1 MANLIAR
8 IAVLLV
14 LAAAGMVL
22 ADRKEKIDLSVS
34 LLLFLAAV
42 NVTSFF
48 SLKDNRIVVV
58 MILTVYFLLYAGA
71 KELLRRRAE
80 KKENGRKTNIRLRA
94 PMQKCRS
101 DVFEFSCKFKKHP
114 GRIALQSDIAEELHM
129 EGDAARIHQ
138 LVSLLVDNAVKY
150 TPDGG
155 KIHIFWRKN
164 GKKAEFSVQNTCD
177 TLPEGDLNRLFDRFY
192 RADVSRARESGG
204 YGIGLSV
211 AAAIVKAH
219 KGKITAE
226 RTQDG
231 ICFKAV
237 FPAKG

>member
-80 KKENGRKTNIRLRA
+80 KKENECKPNIRAGSRCRAILQKNSIWKGMPQESTSSSPFLWITPSNTHRRVEKSTFSGEKRQKSRIFGAEYLRYPA
-94 PMQKCRS
+94 
-101 DVFEFSCKFKKHP
+101 
-114 GRIALQSDIAEELHM
+114 GR
-129 EGDAARIHQ
+129 
-138 LVSLLVDNAVKY
+138 
-150 TPDGG
+150 
-155 KIHIFWRKN
+155 
-164 GKKAEFSVQNTCD
+164 
-177 TLPEGDLNRLFDRFY
+177 
-192 RADVSRARESGG
+192 
-204 YGIGLSV
+204 
-211 AAAIVKAH
+211 
-219 KGKITAE
+219 
-226 RTQDG
+226 
-231 ICFKAV
+231 
-237 FPAKG
+237 

>member
-58 MILTVYFLLYAGA
+58 MILTVYFLLHAGA
-71 KELLRRRAE
+71 KELLRETGRE
-80 KKENGRKTNIRLRA
+80 KENECKPNIRLRA

-101 DVFEFSCKFKKHP
+101 DVFEFSCKFKKQKILRA
-114 GRIALQSDIAEELHM
+114 GSRCRAILQKNSIWK
-129 EGDAARIHQ
+129 DAARIHQ

-155 KIHIFWRKN
+155 KSTFSGEETAKSRIFGAEYLRYPAEAVISTASLTAFLPCGCVAGQ
-164 GKKAEFSVQNTCD
+164 GKRR
-177 TLPEGDLNRLFDRFY
+177 LWNRP
-192 RADVSRARESGG
+192 
-204 YGIGLSV
+204 SV
-211 AAAIVKAH
+211 AAAIVKAL
-219 KGKITAE
+219 
-226 RTQDG
+226 
-231 ICFKAV
+231 
-237 FPAKG
+237 

>member
-34 LLLFLAAV
+34 LLLFLAV

-80 KKENGRKTNIRLRA
+80 KKRK
-94 PMQKCRS
+94 
-101 DVFEFSCKFKKHP
+101 
-114 GRIALQSDIAEELHM
+114 
-129 EGDAARIHQ
+129 
-138 LVSLLVDNAVKY
+138 
-150 TPDGG
+150 
-155 KIHIFWRKN
+155 
-164 GKKAEFSVQNTCD
+164 
-177 TLPEGDLNRLFDRFY
+177 
-192 RADVSRARESGG
+192 
-204 YGIGLSV
+204 
-211 AAAIVKAH
+211 
-219 KGKITAE
+219 
-226 RTQDG
+226 
-231 ICFKAV
+231 
-237 FPAKG
+237 

>member
-48 SLKDNRIVVV
+48 SLKDNRIV

-80 KKENGRKTNIRLRA
+80 KKRK
-94 PMQKCRS
+94 
-101 DVFEFSCKFKKHP
+101 
-114 GRIALQSDIAEELHM
+114 
-129 EGDAARIHQ
+129 
-138 LVSLLVDNAVKY
+138 
-150 TPDGG
+150 
-155 KIHIFWRKN
+155 
-164 GKKAEFSVQNTCD
+164 
-177 TLPEGDLNRLFDRFY
+177 
-192 RADVSRARESGG
+192 
-204 YGIGLSV
+204 
-211 AAAIVKAH
+211 
-219 KGKITAE
+219 
-226 RTQDG
+226 
-231 ICFKAV
+231 
-237 FPAKG
+237 

>member
-80 KKENGRKTNIRLRA
+80 KKKKMNANRTSGQDRAAERYCRRTPYGRG
-94 PMQKCRS
+94 C
-101 DVFEFSCKFKKHP
+101 
-114 GRIALQSDIAEELHM
+114 
-129 EGDAARIHQ
+129 
-138 LVSLLVDNAVKY
+138 
-150 TPDGG
+150 
-155 KIHIFWRKN
+155 RKN
-164 GKKAEFSVQNTCD
+164 PPAR
-177 TLPEGDLNRLFDRFY
+177 LPSCG
-192 RADVSRARESGG
+192 
-204 YGIGLSV
+204 
-211 AAAIVKAH
+211 
-219 KGKITAE
+219 
-226 RTQDG
+226 
-231 ICFKAV
+231 
-237 FPAKG
+237 

>member
-80 KKENGRKTNIRLRA
+80 KKENECKPNIRLRA

-150 TPDGG
+150 TPEGG

-192 RADVSRARESGG
+192 RADASRARK
-204 YGIGLSV
+204 
-211 AAAIVKAH
+211 AAAMESA
-219 KGKITAE
+219 
-226 RTQDG
+226 
-231 ICFKAV
+231 
-237 FPAKG
+237 FPWQLQL

>member
-22 ADRKEKIDLSVS
+22 ADRKIDLSVS

-80 KKENGRKTNIRLRA
+80 KKRK
-94 PMQKCRS
+94 
-101 DVFEFSCKFKKHP
+101 
-114 GRIALQSDIAEELHM
+114 
-129 EGDAARIHQ
+129 
-138 LVSLLVDNAVKY
+138 
-150 TPDGG
+150 
-155 KIHIFWRKN
+155 
-164 GKKAEFSVQNTCD
+164 
-177 TLPEGDLNRLFDRFY
+177 
-192 RADVSRARESGG
+192 
-204 YGIGLSV
+204 
-211 AAAIVKAH
+211 
-219 KGKITAE
+219 
-226 RTQDG
+226 
-231 ICFKAV
+231 
-237 FPAKG
+237 